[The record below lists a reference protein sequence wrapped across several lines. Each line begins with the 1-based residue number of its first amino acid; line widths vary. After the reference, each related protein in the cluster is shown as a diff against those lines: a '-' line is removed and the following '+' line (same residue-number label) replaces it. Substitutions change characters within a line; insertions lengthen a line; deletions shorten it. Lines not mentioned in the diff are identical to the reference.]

1 MKQSIFLLVVISA
14 FGCHNPV
21 DTQMDRFPTPVLPKV
36 AVDEN
41 WPADLSRDL
50 YHDKVLGL
58 LVGSAIGDAMGAP
71 VEMWSRAYIQVQYGF
86 IDTVVAVRRPGQA
99 EGPWEDNL
107 SPGATTDDTRWKY
120 LLGQY
125 LLTQYDTILD
135 DRAFAQFILDLY
147 QRELDDIKRV
157 ETFDPEPLERELL
170 QVQWL
175 QEWAKV
181 AQPFLE
187 EDLRGYSYAVNRF
200 YGGEMACAGMLYTP
214 LLGIVFPGQTDK
226 AYLESY
232 KLGFFDLGYARD
244 VSALTAAYVAK
255 AMEPG
260 ISIEQVAEITQSTD
274 PLRYFNSRLVER
286 IAYRSY
292 TLSKEISYEAK
303 GLDSADVDT
312 QMGIP
317 KGFQGSQLDYARM
330 QRAYELLELH
340 LQDIPFHAGEIHLI
354 NLTALAFSEGDFMK
368 AMTFVVNFGRDNDT
382 VGAVTGAILG
392 AYLGYSALPPGLS
405 QVVTET
411 SRDVMG
417 IDLEL
422 LASQLTERQF
432 PDS

>member
-1 MKQSIFLLVVISA
+1 MKHLPILFLLIFLDCNGPGGVP
-14 FGCHNPV
+14 N
-21 DTQMDRFPTPVLPKV
+21 DRFPTPEPPQV
-36 AVDEN
+36 ALDQN
-41 WPADLSRDL
+41 WPEGLDRSL
-50 YHDKVLGL
+50 YYDKVLGL

-71 VEMWSRAYIQVQYGF
+71 VEMWSRQYIQVQYGF

-107 SPGATTDDTRWKY
+107 APGATTDDTRWKY
-120 LLGQY
+120 LLGRY
-125 LLTQYDTILD
+125 LLTQYDTTLD

-147 QRELDDIKRV
+147 QQELEDIKSV

-181 AQPFLE
+181 AKPFVGD
-187 EDLRGYSYAVNRF
+187 DLTGYSYAVNRF
-200 YGGEMACAGMLYTP
+200 YGGEMACAGMLYSP
-214 LLGIVFPGQTDK
+214 LVGAVYPNQTDK

-232 KLGFFDLGYARD
+232 KLGLFDLGYARD

-260 ISIEQVAEITQSTD
+260 VSIEQIADITQSTD

-292 TLSKEISYEAK
+292 TSSKEIAFEAK
-303 GLDSADVDT
+303 GIDSASVDPH
-312 QMGIP
+312 MALP
-317 KGFQGSQLDYARM
+317 KGYRGSRLEYARL
-330 QRAYELLELH
+330 QKAYELLELNLH
-340 LQDIPFHAGEIHLI
+340 DTPFHAGEIHLI

-382 VGAVTGAILG
+382 VAAVTGAILG
-392 AYLGYSALPPGLS
+392 AYVGYAGLPQGMS
-405 QVVTET
+405 QVVMRT
-411 SRDVMG
+411 SKDVMG

-422 LASQLTERQF
+422 LATQLSEQRF
-432 PDS
+432 VGN